1 MIKYAKIS
9 LLMLIFYA
17 TPFVSQASILDNVK
31 SGFSGIIS
39 VIKNNIIQ
47 KVEGDF
53 CNQYILS
60 VSNGSWKQDEFRVK
74 LGKNI
79 CSKYKGSNET
89 VPVSIVN
96 FSFLPKTNIVP
107 STKKE
112 NLADNNVVD
121 TDTNT
126 GNSNIGGNQIIFWT
140 NSERNKNGGLT
151 SLSGNKLLSQIAKI
165 RVDDMFAKGYFEH
178 VSPSGDSASK
188 EAESVGYKF
197 ITIGENIALGNF
209 NGAEGLVDAWMAS
222 PGHRANILN
231 KNYTEIGVAS
241 EEGMYNGQ
249 KVSISAQIFGKPLSL
264 CESPNESIK
273 TQISNY
279 KNSAENLFSSMT
291 QIKNQLNTLTGTTK
305 IEKAAEY
312 NSDAS
317 LYNNLI
323 TEMKKLTIEY
333 NNQVTVFNNCVK
345 TF

>member
-1 MIKYAKIS
+1 MFAKQYFEHIS
-9 LLMLIFYA
+9 P
-17 TPFVSQASILDNVK
+17 TGVGPGDV
-31 SGFSGIIS
+31 
-39 VIKNNIIQ
+39 IQ
-47 KVEGDF
+47 KAGY
-53 CNQYILS
+53 NYI
-60 VSNGSWKQDEFRVK
+60 
-74 LGKNI
+74 
-79 CSKYKGSNET
+79 
-89 VPVSIVN
+89 IVG
-96 FSFLPKTNIVP
+96 
-107 STKKE
+107 E
-112 NLADNNVVD
+112 NLAL
-121 TDTNT
+121 
-126 GNSNIGGNQIIFWT
+126 GGF
-140 NSERNKNGGLT
+140 KND
-151 SLSGNKLLSQIAKI
+151 K
-165 RVDDMFAKGYFEH
+165 D
-178 VSPSGDSASK
+178 
-188 EAESVGYKF
+188 
-197 ITIGENIALGNF
+197 
-209 NGAEGLVDAWMAS
+209 LVDAWMAS